1 MPRALKICQVAPLF
15 ESVPPKGYG
24 GTERIVSYL
33 TEELVRLGH
42 EVTLYASGDSV
53 TGAELVAPC
62 ARSLR
67 SDGGSVDQL
76 AHHLV
81 MLEQV
86 FADADRYDL
95 IHCHVDYLH
104 FPFSKRHPVPT
115 LTTLHGRLD
124 IPDLVT
130 VYREYPGMPVVSISD
145 AQREPLPWLNWQGTV
160 YHGLPVSQYPFQE
173 SAGTYLAF
181 LGRISPE
188 KRVDRAIEIA
198 RRVGWP
204 IKIAAK
210 IDRADQAYFEA
221 HIKRLLDEP
230 GVEFLG
236 EIGEQEKAEF
246 LGRARALLFPIDWRE
261 PFGIVMIEAM
271 ACGTPVVAYRNG
283 SVPEIVEDGATGYI
297 VEDLDGAERACARV
311 DSLSRRGCR
320 EAFEARFT
328 DTRMAEDYVAL
339 YRQLVEQPLKAQAQ
353 TALGTLR

>member
-1 MPRALKICQVAPLF
+1 L
-15 ESVPPKGYG
+15 
-24 GTERIVSYL
+24 
-33 TEELVRLGH
+33 
-42 EVTLYASGDSV
+42 
-53 TGAELVAPC
+53 
-62 ARSLR
+62 
-67 SDGGSVDQL
+67 
-76 AHHLV
+76 
-81 MLEQV
+81 
-86 FADADRYDL
+86 
-95 IHCHVDYLH
+95 
-104 FPFSKRHPVPT
+104 
-115 LTTLHGRLD
+115 
-124 IPDLVT
+124 
-130 VYREYPGMPVVSISD
+130 
-145 AQREPLPWLNWQGTV
+145 
-160 YHGLPVSQYPFQE
+160 
-173 SAGTYLAF
+173 
-181 LGRISPE
+181 
-188 KRVDRAIEIA
+188 DRAIEIA

-236 EIGEQEKAEF
+236 EIGEREKAEF

-283 SVPEIVEDGATGYI
+283 SVPEVVEDGATGYI
-297 VEDLDGAERACARV
+297 VDDLDGAERACARV

-339 YRQLVEQPLKAQAQ
+339 YRQLVEQPLKTQAQ